1 MKLRKQ
7 TGAKTFI
14 LAATLGLLA
23 AFFGLV
29 KSEPRIKA
37 QETLPAA
44 EPAVDYERFFAPGG
58 SQGSSAPLPPVLPHT
73 RTRAS

>member
-7 TGAKTFI
+7 TGAKAI
-14 LAATLGLLA
+14 VLAATLALLG

-29 KSEPRIKA
+29 RSEPRIKA
-37 QETLPAA
+37 ESIAA
-44 EPAVDYERFFAPGG
+44 SEPAVDYDSFFAPRG
-58 SQGSSAPLPPVLPHT
+58 SVPAPPAESRPHT

>member
-7 TGAKTFI
+7 TGAKAFL

-23 AFFGLV
+23 AIFGV
-29 KSEPRIKA
+29 VRSEPRIVA
-37 QETLPAA
+37 ETSAPPSPA
-44 EPAVDYERFFAPGG
+44 PGVNYDRFFGAQTGG
-58 SQGSSAPLPPVLPHT
+58 SQPAPTPHT